1 MGLMGSGQESDSS
14 LFADINVTPLVDV
27 MLVLLII
34 FMVTAPFMIETIG
47 VDLPEGEGAKAEGL
61 TTPLTISIDRDEKVF
76 IAGQNFSLE
85 QLKSFLSESPRIKRG
100 EALYIE
106 ADESIRHK
114 MLMAVMSS
122 AHAAGASKINI
133 MMEKP

>member
-1 MGLMGSGQESDSS
+1 MGLMSSGQDGDNGA

-47 VDLPEGEGAKAEGL
+47 VELPKGTGAQAEGL
-61 TTPLTISIDRDEKVF
+61 TSPLTISINDEGIF
-76 IAGQNFSLE
+76 IAGQKFTIEGLTN
-85 QLKSFLSESPRIKRG
+85 FLSDSPRIENG
-100 EALYIE
+100 EPVFIE
-106 ADESIRHK
+106 ADKKISHGEV
-114 MLMAVMSS
+114 MAVMSA

-133 MMEKP
+133 MMEK